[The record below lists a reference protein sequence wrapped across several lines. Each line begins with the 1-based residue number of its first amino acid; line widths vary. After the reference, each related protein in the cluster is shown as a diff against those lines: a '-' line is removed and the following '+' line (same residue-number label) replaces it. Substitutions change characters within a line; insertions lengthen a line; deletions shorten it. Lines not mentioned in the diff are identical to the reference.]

1 MNHQRHFGSSSE
13 PALREAVQIRTLI
26 ADLDCLAQILNCDI
40 ATEEARLGVSD
51 HSDAAYPVIARPLAA
66 RRDNL
71 RVTIATLEER
81 LIAIRPHQASTVA
94 A

>member
-1 MNHQRHFGSSSE
+1 MKHDRIRNES
-13 PALREAVQIRTLI
+13 ALREAAQIRTLI
-26 ADLDCLAQILNCDI
+26 SDLDRTAQILNCDI

-51 HSDAAYPVIARPLAA
+51 HSDAAYPVIARTLAA